1 MTNQEQQQQPGQ
13 QQKHHQQQAI
23 AITIRDTCTT
33 SEGVTGER
41 KVKLIVNRSS
51 PVSSATRTNDGDPVA
66 GASAAAA
73 AVPSPSVATTT
84 PPPPPLPPLVPIM
97 SISPIP
103 PSLDASPHHPQPQQ
117 PPQPAPLPPPPLSH
131 PNHQHQLEQY
141 QYQLHQQQL
150 QQLQY
155 QQRQQQQHDLF
166 MIVSICLGS
175 FILIFAIVYFVRKF
189 FQGGQFKN
197 KDIRLDAKV
206 VIITG
211 ANAGIGKEAAIE
223 CAKRGARVYM
233 GCRDPARMEKARQE
247 ILDKSGS
254 QNVFGLEL
262 DLASFESIRSF
273 VKTFLSMERRLHVL
287 INNAGVMACPKA
299 YTKEGF
305 EMHFGTNHLG
315 HFLLT
320 NLLLDVLKRSAP
332 SRVVTVSS
340 LGHKWG
346 RINKDDINAEK
357 DYREWDA
364 YMQSKLCNILF
375 SRHLAK
381 RLRGT
386 GVNTYALHPGTIN
399 TELTRHLNPCFR
411 TMAKPIFWVFFKSPK
426 SGAQTTLY
434 CAMEPTI
441 ASHTGLYYS
450 DCKLK
455 EPEPHAQ
462 DDAMAEWLWNLSER
476 LTGLS
481 SH

>member
-1 MTNQEQQQQPGQ
+1 HQQQ
-13 QQKHHQQQAI
+13 QQQAI

-51 PVSSATRTNDGDPVA
+51 PVSNRTA
-66 GASAAAA
+66 GESNRNLSTDSVPAS
-73 AVPSPSVATTT
+73 VST
-84 PPPPPLPPLVPIM
+84 PTSIPTMSIPPLPQ
-97 SISPIP
+97 
-103 PSLDASPHHPQPQQ
+103 SLDASPHHPQQHQQQQ
-117 PPQPAPLPPPPLSH
+117 PHQQQTH
-131 PNHQHQLEQY
+131 PNQHQQLQY
-141 QYQLHQQQL
+141 QYQLHQQQ
-150 QQLQY
+150 Y
-155 QQRQQQQHDLF
+155 QQRQQQQHQHDLF

-175 FILIFAIVYFVRKF
+175 FILVFAIVYFVRKF

-320 NLLLDVLKRSAP
+320 NMLLDVLKRSAP
-332 SRVVTVSS
+332 SRIVTVSS

-346 RINKDDINAEK
+346 SINKDDINAEK

-364 YMQSKLCNILF
+364 YTQSKLCNILF

-386 GVNTYALHPGTIN
+386 GVNTYALHPGAIN
-399 TELTRHLNPCFR
+399 TELMRHLNPCLR
-411 TMAKPIFWVFFKSPK
+411 TMAKPIFWVFFKTPK

-441 ASHTGLYYS
+441 ASQTGLYYS

-455 EPEPHAQ
+455 EPEPHAK
-462 DDAMAEWLWNLSER
+462 DDTMAEWLWNLSER

-481 SH
+481 H

>member
-1 MTNQEQQQQPGQ
+1 
-13 QQKHHQQQAI
+13 
-23 AITIRDTCTT
+23 
-33 SEGVTGER
+33 
-41 KVKLIVNRSS
+41 LIN
-51 PVSSATRTNDGDPVA
+51 
-66 GASAAAA
+66 
-73 AVPSPSVATTT
+73 
-84 PPPPPLPPLVPIM
+84 M
-97 SISPIP
+97 
-103 PSLDASPHHPQPQQ
+103 
-117 PPQPAPLPPPPLSH
+117 
-131 PNHQHQLEQY
+131 
-141 QYQLHQQQL
+141 
-150 QQLQY
+150 
-155 QQRQQQQHDLF
+155 
-166 MIVSICLGS
+166 
-175 FILIFAIVYFVRKF
+175 KF

-223 CAKRGARVYM
+223 CARRGARVYM

-287 INNAGVMACPKA
+287 INNAGVMACPKG

-320 NLLLDVLKRSAP
+320 NLLLDVLTRSAP
-332 SRVVTVSS
+332 SRIVTVSS

-364 YMQSKLCNILF
+364 YTQSKLCNILF
-375 SRHLAK
+375 SRHLAT

-386 GVNTYALHPGTIN
+386 GVNTYALHPGAIN
-399 TELTRHLNPCFR
+399 TELMRHLNPCLR
-411 TMAKPIFWVFFKSPK
+411 TMAKPVFWVFFKTPK
-426 SGAQTTLY
+426 SGAQTTLF

-441 ASHTGLYYS
+441 ASQTGLYYS

-455 EPEPHAQ
+455 EPEPHAK
-462 DDAMAEWLWNLSER
+462 DDATAEWLWNISER

-481 SH
+481 H

>member
-1 MTNQEQQQQPGQ
+1 MTNQHQQEQQQQPGQ
-13 QQKHHQQQAI
+13 QQQQQAI

-51 PVSSATRTNDGDPVA
+51 PVSAPPA
-66 GASAAAA
+66 GRSNRNL
-73 AVPSPSVATTT
+73 TD
-84 PPPPPLPPLVPIM
+84 LVPAPVPTM
-97 SISPIP
+97 SIPSLPQ
-103 PSLDASPHHPQPQQ
+103 SLDASPHHPQQQQPQQ
-117 PPQPAPLPPPPLSH
+117 QQPQQQQSH
-131 PNHQHQLEQY
+131 PNQHQQLQY
-141 QYQLHQQQL
+141 QYQLHQQQY
-150 QQLQY
+150 QL
-155 QQRQQQQHDLF
+155 RQQQQQQHQHDLF

-262 DLASFESIRSF
+262 DLASFESIRAF

-287 INNAGVMACPKA
+287 INNAGVMACPKS

-332 SRVVTVSS
+332 SRIVTVSS

-346 RINKDDINAEK
+346 RIDKDDINAEK
-357 DYREWDA
+357 DYGEWDA
-364 YMQSKLCNILF
+364 YTQSKLCNILF

-381 RLRGT
+381 RLSGT
-386 GVNTYALHPGTIN
+386 GVNTYALHPGAIN
-399 TELTRHLNPCFR
+399 TELMRHLNPCLR
-411 TMAKPIFWVFFKSPK
+411 TMAKPVFWVFFKTPK

-441 ASHTGLYYS
+441 ASQTGLYYS
-450 DCKLK
+450 DCKQK
-455 EPEPHAQ
+455 EPEPHAK
-462 DDAMAEWLWNLSER
+462 DDTMAEWLWNLSER

-481 SH
+481 Q

>member
-1 MTNQEQQQQPGQ
+1 MTNQHQQEQPGQ
-13 QQKHHQQQAI
+13 QKHQQQQQQQAI

-51 PVSSATRTNDGDPVA
+51 PVSPPPSGEPNSTRTTPEEDPVPE
-66 GASAAAA
+66 
-73 AVPSPSVATTT
+73 VPVSPPVHPTMSI
-84 PPPPPLPPLVPIM
+84 PPLPQ
-97 SISPIP
+97 
-103 PSLDASPHHPQPQQ
+103 SLDASPHHQQQ
-117 PPQPAPLPPPPLSH
+117 P
-131 PNHQHQLEQY
+131 HQQTHQQLQY

-150 QQLQY
+150 QY
-155 QQRQQQQHDLF
+155 QQRQQQQQQQQQHDLF

-233 GCRDPARMEKARQE
+233 GCRDPGRMEKARQE

-332 SRVVTVSS
+332 SRIVTVSS

-386 GVNTYALHPGTIN
+386 GVNTYALHPGAIN
-399 TELTRHLNPCFR
+399 TELMRHLNPCIR
-411 TMAKPIFWVFFKSPK
+411 TMAKPLFWVFFKTPK
-426 SGAQTTLY
+426 SGSQTTLY
-434 CAMEPTI
+434 CAMEPSI

-462 DDAMAEWLWNLSER
+462 DDSMAEWLWNLSER

-481 SH
+481 H

>member
-1 MTNQEQQQQPGQ
+1 MTNQEQQQQQQQPGQ

-51 PVSSATRTNDGDPVA
+51 PVSSATRTNDGNPAA
-66 GASAAAA
+66 GASPAAA
-73 AVPSPSVATTT
+73 AVPPSVSSTTT
-84 PPPPPLPPLVPIM
+84 TPPPLPPL
-97 SISPIP
+97 
-103 PSLDASPHHPQPQQ
+103 
-117 PPQPAPLPPPPLSH
+117 
-131 PNHQHQLEQY
+131 
-141 QYQLHQQQL
+141 
-150 QQLQY
+150 
-155 QQRQQQQHDLF
+155 
-166 MIVSICLGS
+166 
-175 FILIFAIVYFVRKF
+175 
-189 FQGGQFKN
+189 GGQFKN

-386 GVNTYALHPGTIN
+386 GVNTYALHPGAIN
-399 TELTRHLNPCFR
+399 TELTRHLNPCIR
-411 TMAKPIFWVFFKSPK
+411 TMAKPIFWVFFKTPK

>member
-1 MTNQEQQQQPGQ
+1 MTNQEQQQPGQ

-73 AVPSPSVATTT
+73 AVPP
-84 PPPPPLPPLVPIM
+84 
-97 SISPIP
+97 
-103 PSLDASPHHPQPQQ
+103 
-117 PPQPAPLPPPPLSH
+117 
-131 PNHQHQLEQY
+131 
-141 QYQLHQQQL
+141 
-150 QQLQY
+150 
-155 QQRQQQQHDLF
+155 
-166 MIVSICLGS
+166 
-175 FILIFAIVYFVRKF
+175 KF

-386 GVNTYALHPGTIN
+386 GVNTYALHPGAIN
-399 TELTRHLNPCFR
+399 TELTRHLNPCIR
-411 TMAKPIFWVFFKSPK
+411 TMAKPIFWVFFKTPK

>member
-1 MTNQEQQQQPGQ
+1 MTNHQLEHQQQP
-13 QQKHHQQQAI
+13 QQQAI

-33 SEGVTGER
+33 AEGVTGER
-41 KVKLIVNRSS
+41 KVKLVVNRTTTPALVPSF
-51 PVSSATRTNDGDPVA
+51 ANRTLP
-66 GASAAAA
+66 
-73 AVPSPSVATTT
+73 AVPSMSPPSSVA
-84 PPPPPLPPLVPIM
+84 PAGSVPN
-97 SISPIP
+97 
-103 PSLDASPHHPQPQQ
+103 SPHSMAQHTLSDQPHQ
-117 PPQPAPLPPPPLSH
+117 PKP
-131 PNHQHQLEQY
+131 HQHY
-141 QYQLHQQQL
+141 QQQHQQQH
-150 QQLQY
+150 Q
-155 QQRQQQQHDLF
+155 QQQQHDLF
-166 MIVSICLGS
+166 MIASIFLGS
-175 FILIFAIVYFVRKF
+175 FILAFAIVYFVRKF

-233 GCRDPARMEKARQE
+233 GCRDAARMEKARQE

-254 QNVFGLEL
+254 QNVFGLDL
-262 DLASFESIRSF
+262 DLASFDSIRGF

-287 INNAGVMACPKA
+287 INNAGVMACPKT

-320 NLLLDVLKRSAP
+320 NLLLDVLRRTAP
-332 SRVVTVSS
+332 SRIVTVSS

-346 RINKDDINAEK
+346 RLNRDDVNAEK
-357 DYREWDA
+357 EYREWDA
-364 YMQSKLCNILF
+364 YAQSKLCNILF

-386 GVNTYALHPGTIN
+386 GVNTYALHPGAIN
-399 TELTRHLNPCFR
+399 TELMRHLNPCLR
-411 TMAKPIFWVFFKSPK
+411 TMAKPVFWVFFKTPK

-434 CAMEPTI
+434 CAMEPTL
-441 ASHTGLYYS
+441 ASQTGLYYS
-450 DCKLK
+450 DCRLK
-455 EPEPHAQ
+455 EPEPHAK
-462 DDAMAEWLWNLSER
+462 DDSMAEWLWNLSER

-481 SH
+481 H

>member
-1 MTNQEQQQQPGQ
+1 
-13 QQKHHQQQAI
+13 
-23 AITIRDTCTT
+23 
-33 SEGVTGER
+33 
-41 KVKLIVNRSS
+41 
-51 PVSSATRTNDGDPVA
+51 
-66 GASAAAA
+66 
-73 AVPSPSVATTT
+73 
-84 PPPPPLPPLVPIM
+84 
-97 SISPIP
+97 
-103 PSLDASPHHPQPQQ
+103 
-117 PPQPAPLPPPPLSH
+117 
-131 PNHQHQLEQY
+131 
-141 QYQLHQQQL
+141 
-150 QQLQY
+150 
-155 QQRQQQQHDLF
+155 
-166 MIVSICLGS
+166 
-175 FILIFAIVYFVRKF
+175 KF

-211 ANAGIGKEAAIE
+211 ANAGIGKEAAIVSE

-262 DLASFESIRSF
+262 DLASFESIRNF

-332 SRVVTVSS
+332 SRIVTVSS

-346 RINKDDINAEK
+346 TINKDDINAEK

-381 RLRGT
+381 RLSGT
-386 GVNTYALHPGTIN
+386 GVNTYALHPGAIN
-399 TELTRHLNPCFR
+399 TELMRHLNPCFR
-411 TMAKPIFWVFFKSPK
+411 TMAKPIFWVFFKTPK

-434 CAMEPTI
+434 CAMEPSI
-441 ASHTGLYYS
+441 ASQTGLYYS

-455 EPEPHAQ
+455 EPEPHAK
-462 DDAMAEWLWNLSER
+462 DDTMAEWLWNLSER

-481 SH
+481 H

>member
-1 MTNQEQQQQPGQ
+1 MTNQHQQEQQPGQ
-13 QQKHHQQQAI
+13 QEHQQQRQQQAI

-51 PVSSATRTNDGDPVA
+51 PVSPASGEVNSTRTTTVK
-66 GASAAAA
+66 S
-73 AVPSPSVATTT
+73 VPEVSVSLPAPSMSI
-84 PPPPPLPPLVPIM
+84 PPLPQ
-97 SISPIP
+97 
-103 PSLDASPHHPQPQQ
+103 SLDASPHHQQQQ
-117 PPQPAPLPPPPLSH
+117 PHQQSH
-131 PNHQHQLEQY
+131 QQLQY

-150 QQLQY
+150 QY
-155 QQRQQQQHDLF
+155 QQRQQQQQQQHDLF

-233 GCRDPARMEKARQE
+233 GCRDLARMEKARQE

-287 INNAGVMACPKA
+287 INNAGVMACPKD

-332 SRVVTVSS
+332 SRIVTVSS

-381 RLRGT
+381 RLHGT
-386 GVNTYALHPGTIN
+386 GVNTYALHPGAIN
-399 TELTRHLNPCFR
+399 TELMRHLNPCIR
-411 TMAKPIFWVFFKSPK
+411 TMAKPLFWVFFKTPK
-426 SGAQTTLY
+426 SGSQTTLY
-434 CAMEPTI
+434 CAMEPSI
-441 ASHTGLYYS
+441 ASQTGLYYS

-462 DDAMAEWLWNLSER
+462 DDTMAEWLWNLSER

-481 SH
+481 H

>member
-1 MTNQEQQQQPGQ
+1 MTNLQHQHQKHYQQQQ
-13 QQKHHQQQAI
+13 QQQAL
-23 AITIRDTCTT
+23 AITIRDTRTT
-33 SEGVTGER
+33 AEGVTGER
-41 KVKLIVNRSS
+41 KVKLVVNRTTPARVPQVAFPNQTL
-51 PVSSATRTNDGDPVA
+51 PVMP
-66 GASAAAA
+66 
-73 AVPSPSVATTT
+73 PSMS
-84 PPPPPLPPLVPIM
+84 PPPPPLQLP
-97 SISPIP
+97 
-103 PSLDASPHHPQPQQ
+103 
-117 PPQPAPLPPPPLSH
+117 PAPPVDGAPTAPVAPILLDTPVTHKVPANLYYQQH
-131 PNHQHQLEQY
+131 HHQQLL
-141 QYQLHQQQL
+141 LHQQQ
-150 QQLQY
+150 
-155 QQRQQQQHDLF
+155 QQQQHDLF
-166 MIVSICLGS
+166 MIASICLGS
-175 FILIFAIVYFVRKF
+175 FILTFAIVYFVRKF

-233 GCRDPARMEKARQE
+233 GCRDPGRMEKARQE

-320 NLLLDVLKRSAP
+320 NLLLDVLKRTAP
-332 SRVVTVSS
+332 SRIVTVAS

-346 RINKDDINAEK
+346 RINKDDINSEK

-381 RLRGT
+381 RLQGT
-386 GVNTYALHPGTIN
+386 GVTTYAIHPGAIN
-399 TELTRHLNPCFR
+399 TELMRHLNPCIR
-411 TMAKPIFWVFFKSPK
+411 TMAKPVFWVFFKTPK

-441 ASHTGLYYS
+441 ATQTGLYYS

-455 EPEPHAQ
+455 DPEPHAQ

-481 SH
+481 R

>member
-1 MTNQEQQQQPGQ
+1 MTNQHQQEQQPKE
-13 QQKHHQQQAI
+13 QKQQAI

-51 PVSSATRTNDGDPVA
+51 PASPPMADPNL
-66 GASAAAA
+66 
-73 AVPSPSVATTT
+73 VPPGPTHPTGPMLPHGS
-84 PPPPPLPPLVPIM
+84 PLPMPTMAQKITDNH
-97 SISPIP
+97 SS
-103 PSLDASPHHPQPQQ
+103 HHYQLQQ
-117 PPQPAPLPPPPLSH
+117 Q
-131 PNHQHQLEQY
+131 QHQL
-141 QYQLHQQQL
+141 QQQHF
-150 QQLQY
+150 QQYHQAI
-155 QQRQQQQHDLF
+155 QPTSQQQQQHDAF

-287 INNAGVMACPKA
+287 INNAGVMACPKS

-332 SRVVTVSS
+332 SRIVTVSS

-357 DYREWDA
+357 DYGEWDA
-364 YMQSKLCNILF
+364 YTQSKLCNILF
-375 SRHLAK
+375 SRHLSK
-381 RLRGT
+381 RLQGT
-386 GVNTYALHPGTIN
+386 GVNTYALHPGAIN
-399 TELTRHLNPCFR
+399 TELMRHLNPCLR
-411 TMAKPIFWVFFKSPK
+411 TMAKPVFWVFFKTPK

-441 ASHTGLYYS
+441 ASQTGLYYS
-450 DCKLK
+450 DCKQK
-455 EPEPHAQ
+455 EPEPHAK
-462 DDAMAEWLWNLSER
+462 DDTMAEWLWNISER
-476 LTGLS
+476 LTGLTN
-481 SH
+481 

>member
-1 MTNQEQQQQPGQ
+1 MTNQHQQEQQPGQ
-13 QQKHHQQQAI
+13 QKHQQQQAI

-51 PVSSATRTNDGDPVA
+51 PVSP
-66 GASAAAA
+66 
-73 AVPSPSVATTT
+73 PSGESNHNLTD
-84 PPPPPLPPLVPIM
+84 LVPAPVSTPVPTM
-97 SISPIP
+97 TIP
-103 PSLDASPHHPQPQQ
+103 SLPLSLDASPHQPQQ
-117 PPQPAPLPPPPLSH
+117 QQQQHHQQTH
-131 PNHQHQLEQY
+131 PNQHQQLQY
-141 QYQLHQQQL
+141 QYELHQQ
-150 QQLQY
+150 QY
-155 QQRQQQQHDLF
+155 QQRQQQQQHQHDLF

-211 ANAGIGKEAAIE
+211 ANAGIGKEAAVE

-262 DLASFESIRSF
+262 DLASFESIRNF

-332 SRVVTVSS
+332 SRIVTVSS

-346 RINKDDINAEK
+346 RIDKDDINAEK

-364 YMQSKLCNILF
+364 YTQSKLCNILF

-381 RLRGT
+381 RLHGT
-386 GVNTYALHPGTIN
+386 GVNTYALHPGAIN
-399 TELTRHLNPCFR
+399 TELMRHLNPCLR
-411 TMAKPIFWVFFKSPK
+411 TMAKPVFWVFFKTPK

-441 ASHTGLYYS
+441 ASQTGLYYS
-450 DCKLK
+450 DCKQK
-455 EPEPHAQ
+455 EPEPHAK
-462 DDAMAEWLWNLSER
+462 DDTMAEWLWNLSER

-481 SH
+481 Q